1 MEDRESQEGVKAE
14 DGESQGGRD
23 PSAPLPPCT
32 HSTSSSSPGQPRMVK
47 TLLAASRAVASMA
60 DSWTGLLAAS
70 TTTLNG
76 WDSSMISQRP
86 GITSTAS
93 MPATMVLRGIWGE
106 GGAVPQWQQEQQL

>member
-1 MEDRESQEGVKAE
+1 MHALNVLVLPGAAQ
-14 DGESQGGRD
+14 D